1 MTFRTYTKKGVFFHA
16 VYIAILTVSGI
27 LAVYSAVFGALH
39 ISCKED
45 KIALGFTVFF
55 ALLIISVDFFEC
67 RAMGARIYTNAE
79 GIGVRRFGKT
89 KVFIKWSEIKEAA
102 KALGKK
108 DKSNI
113 CRACRNNCKAYG
125 FYWEYVKEN

>member
-67 RAMGARIYTNAE
+67 RAMGARIYTNPE
-79 GIGVRRFGKT
+79 GIGVRRFGFYKM
-89 KVFIKWSEIKEAA
+89 E
-102 KALGKK
+102 
-108 DKSNI
+108 
-113 CRACRNNCKAYG
+113 RNQGSRHRKHSYAVWKQATHL
-125 FYWEYVKEN
+125 FLRQST

>member
-16 VYIAILTVSGI
+16 VYIVILTVSGI

-89 KVFIKWSEIKEAA
+89 RKSAQEAFLRRLEA
-102 KALGKK
+102 SNGSIFATEYLMRKK
-108 DKSNI
+108 NPI
-113 CRACRNNCKAYG
+113 
-125 FYWEYVKEN
+125 